1 MKAISWMKGKY
12 NDIIWPTFVIGA
24 GVGTLLYGV
33 KKFTNVLDRIYEID
47 VHDDG
52 EIKIEGGE

>member
-1 MKAISWMKGKY
+1 MQAWNWMKGKY

-52 EIKIEGGE
+52 EINIEGGE

>member
-1 MKAISWMKGKY
+1 MKGKY

-52 EIKIEGGE
+52 EINIEGGE

>member
-1 MKAISWMKGKY
+1 MKGKY
-12 NDIIWPTFVIGA
+12 NDFVWPAFLAGA
-24 GVGTLLYGV
+24 GLGTLLYGV

>member
-12 NDIIWPTFVIGA
+12 DDIIWPTFVIGA
-24 GVGTLLYGV
+24 GIGTLLYGV
-33 KKFTNVLDRIYEID
+33 KKFTNLLDRIYEID
-47 VHDDG
+47 VHDVG